1 MCRLCVQGWQLVCM
15 EKMEQNHAQMEEKK
29 MALDGKMSKVL
40 LSTNNNAIALA
51 DLKTMIMDFMGKKCK
66 PNC

>member
-1 MCRLCVQGWQLVCM
+1 M